1 MEAFIQ
7 NIAQMLVDDYL
18 PEFLDNIWLYL
29 SMPIISGLVG
39 WGTNVLAIKMM
50 FYPIDFLGIKP
61 FFGWQGIVPRKSEK
75 MARIAVDTITSK
87 LISVDEMF
95 ERLDSDRIADE
106 LEQHIMKVQTRVTE
120 DIMMEHHPELWRM
133 LPGPAKKTILKRVQA
148 QGPEI
153 IRELMEQIKGNI
165 HEVFDLEDMVIQ
177 SLTRDRHLL
186 NRVFLE
192 TGKPEFD
199 FIGYSGL
206 FFGFVFGVAQ
216 MLLWI
221 FYKGAWVLPAFGL
234 LVGWMTNWVALKMI
248 FLPKEPTNFG
258 PVTVQGLFLKRQ
270 RAVARDYGNLVAD
283 EILTPSNILEAILK
297 GPFSDN
303 LFNMI
308 EKEVKK
314 VVDETAGLAKPFL
327 KFSIGGDNY
336 QSIKESAVD
345 QIMEHMP
352 DTLGMITEY
361 AEDAMNIRQTLIS
374 RLQELP
380 PDDFENMLRPAFQE
394 DEWML
399 IAVGAA
405 LGMAVGFFQLFV
417 LFGDYLADQLMKNA
431 WLMQWLV

>member
-1 MEAFIQ
+1 MEESVTNF
-7 NIAQMLVDDYL
+7 AQILIDVYL

-29 SMPIISGLVG
+29 SMPVISGLVG

-50 FYPIDFLGIKP
+50 FYPIDFVGIKP
-61 FFGWQGIVPRKSEK
+61 IFGWQGIVPRKSEK

-95 ERLDSDRIADE
+95 ERLDSDRIAEE
-106 LEQHIMKVQTRVTE
+106 LEAHILNVQARVTE
-120 DIMMEHHPELWRM
+120 DIMQEHHPELWRM
-133 LPGPAKKTILKRVQA
+133 LPGPAKKTIIKRVQA
-148 QGPEI
+148 QGPI
-153 IRELMEQIKGNI
+153 IVRDLMDQIKGNI
-165 HEVFDLEDMVIQ
+165 HEVFDLEDMVIK

-206 FFGFVFGVAQ
+206 FFGFAFGLAQ
-216 MLLWI
+216 MLIWI

-234 LVGWMTNWVALKMI
+234 FVGWATNWVALKMI
-248 FLPKEPTNFG
+248 FLPRNPTNFG
-258 PVTVQGLFLKRQ
+258 PITVQGLFLKRQ
-270 RAVARDYGNLVAD
+270 KAVARDYGNLVAD
-283 EILTPSNILEAILK
+283 EILTPSNILESILK
-297 GPFSDN
+297 GPFSNN
-303 LFNMI
+303 LFDMI
-308 EKEVKK
+308 EREVKR
-314 VVDETAGLAKPFL
+314 VVDETAGIAKPFL

-336 QSIKESAVD
+336 QAIRESAVD
-345 QIMEHMP
+345 QIMESMP

-361 AEDAMNIRQTLIS
+361 AEDAMNIRSTLIN

-380 PDDFENMLRPAFQE
+380 PDDFEGMLRPAFQE

-417 LFGDYLADQLMKNA
+417 LFGDYLAQQLMNNA
-431 WLMQWLV
+431 WLIQWFV